1 MAGVGQTRHRSC
13 KLVVEI
19 ILNMDDQNNPS
30 GKVRE
35 CPKRTFWLL
44 PRPAV
49 KPAYNGEDA
58 KAFFRRMSQR
68 AQMRYPNP
76 GFRKRE

>member
-1 MAGVGQTRHRSC
+1 
-13 KLVVEI
+13 VEI
-19 ILNMDDQNNPS
+19 ILNMDDNQNYPN

-49 KPAYNGEDA
+49 KPAYNGEDP

-68 AQMRYPNP
+68 AQMQYPNP
-76 GFRKRE
+76 GEAARA

>member
-1 MAGVGQTRHRSC
+1 MDNQSKPNRRVG
-13 KLVVEI
+13 
-19 ILNMDDQNNPS
+19 
-30 GKVRE
+30 E

-49 KPAYNGEDA
+49 KPAYKGEDP

-68 AQMRYPNP
+68 AQLAGPNP
-76 GFRKRE
+76 GEAARA